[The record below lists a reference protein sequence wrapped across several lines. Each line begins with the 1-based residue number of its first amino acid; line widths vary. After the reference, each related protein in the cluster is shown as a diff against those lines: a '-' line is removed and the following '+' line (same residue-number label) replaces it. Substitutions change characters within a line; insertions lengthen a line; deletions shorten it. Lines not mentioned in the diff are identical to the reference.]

1 MTDDK
6 MVAVPTDAT
15 APSIWAVAIF
25 AHNEERNIE
34 RCLDSVLAAGE
45 GRRLEC
51 FVLANG
57 CTDRTTDIV
66 ARYAA
71 RSPAVRLVQIDVGD
85 KANAWNEYVHR
96 LAPAAT
102 VHFFVDGDCCVGAGA
117 LGELARSLAEHP
129 FASLAAALPATG
141 RHLAAARR
149 AVVDGHELMGNL
161 YAMRGDFVD
170 RLRSTG
176 VRLPVGLI
184 GDDSLVG
191 ALAKWDLDATRP
203 WNVDRIVVAES
214 ASFSFESLSPW
225 HFRDLRIYFTRRI
238 RYRVR
243 AHQIEMLKPLLKAQ
257 GVAALPA
264 HIRSLYAAYVRGARR
279 GGSGIDHF
287 FDYLARRRIEREA
300 NPRL

>member
-6 MVAVPTDAT
+6 TVVAATDAT
-15 APSIWAVAIF
+15 SAAIWAVAIF

-34 RCLDSVLAAGE
+34 RCLDSVLAAG
-45 GRRLEC
+45 GAQRLEC

-57 CTDRTTDIV
+57 CTDRTADIV

-71 RSPAVRLVQIDVGD
+71 RSPAIRLVPIDVGD

-117 LGELARSLAEHP
+117 LSELARSLAEHP
-129 FASLAAALPATG
+129 LASLAAALPATG
-141 RHLAAARR
+141 RHLVAARR

-161 YAMRGDFVD
+161 YAMRGDFID
-170 RLRSTG
+170 RLRRTE

-191 ALAKWDLDATRP
+191 ALAKWDLDAMRP
-203 WNVDRIVVAES
+203 WNVDRIVVAEN
-214 ASFSFESLSPW
+214 ATFSFESLSPW
-225 HFRDLRIYFTRRI
+225 HFRDWQIYLARRI

-257 GVAALPA
+257 GVAALPP
-264 HIRSLYAAYVRGARR
+264 HIRSLYAAYVRGAPR
-279 GGSGIDHF
+279 GGSGIDHL

-300 NPRL
+300 NPGS